1 MSSPLS
7 NSTTSINNY
16 ITWYQTGQEQQTGL
30 AIQAFIDIN
39 NGCTSAKNQLVLI
52 NSGIQ
57 SFKQSWGQFVLNPVT
72 NMAGN
77 FEQLLTVLDGEALE
91 LVTTASTT
99 KSNAESLSAVVS
111 AQISNLN
118 VAIQNYNNQ
127 AQQSQVDYNNALN
140 DYNSANSQLSG
151 SSGFWNGFLT
161 GLTLGIDNRIKQEM
175 NAATNAMNSAQA
187 SLNAAQQASANSNQT
202 QFVLNSCVSSLNQL
216 SNLLSGL
223 TDLQNSINSV
233 SSSCKQGAQD
243 EKNAANANDPAVI
256 NVFIKLATTPVLAL
270 IAFGDEL
277 NTLV

>member
-1 MSSPLS
+1 MGSPLS

-39 NGCTSAKNQLVLI
+39 NGCTSAKNQLALI

-99 KSNAESLSAVVS
+99 KSNVESLSSLVS
-111 AQISNLN
+111 SQISNLT
-118 VAIQNYNNQ
+118 VAIQNFNNQ
-127 AQQSQVDYNNALN
+127 AQLAQLNYQNALN
-140 DYNSANSQLSG
+140 EYNNANSQLSG
-151 SSGFWNGFLT
+151 SSGFLTGFLT
-161 GLTLGIDNRIKQEM
+161 GLTFGIYNKVKQEM
-175 NAATNAMNSAQA
+175 DAAHDAMVSAQA
-187 SLNAAQQASANSNQT
+187 NYNAAQYAAANAIQSQNA
-202 QFVLNSCVSSLNQL
+202 LNSCVSSLSEL
-216 SNLLSGL
+216 SDLISGL

-233 SSSCKQGAQD
+233 SASCTQGAQD

>member
-1 MSSPLS
+1 MGSPLS

-39 NGCTSAKNQLVLI
+39 NGCTSAKNQLALI

-99 KSNAESLSAVVS
+99 KSNAESLSSLVS
-111 AQISNLN
+111 SQISNLT
-118 VAIQNYNNQ
+118 VAIQNFNNQ
-127 AQQSQVDYNNALN
+127 AQLAQLNYQNALN
-140 DYNSANSQLSG
+140 EYNNANSQLSG
-151 SSGFWNGFLT
+151 SSGFLTGFLT
-161 GLTLGIDNRIKQEM
+161 GLTFGIYNKVKQEM
-175 NAATNAMNSAQA
+175 DAANNAMVSAQA
-187 SLNAAQQASANSNQT
+187 NYNAAQQAAANANQS
-202 QFVLNSCVSSLNQL
+202 QNALNSCVSSLSEL
-216 SNLLSGL
+216 SDLMSGL

-233 SSSCKQGAQD
+233 SASCTQGAQD